1 MIGQEWLEFALCSAV
16 ILGAGWALS
25 WSGDVLAE
33 KSGLGRTWI
42 GLMLLAT
49 VTSLPELFSG
59 ISSIT
64 LIDAP
69 DILIGSLLGSCVF
82 NLGIIAILDLV
93 HRPSSIYTFA
103 GQSHILSAGLG
114 IGMIAFVGFMLL
126 MGHLWGEPAFG
137 PIGISAPIILGVY
150 LLSCRMTYYFE
161 QQREESSVFEPPQ
174 YAEIP
179 TLRAVGVY
187 LLAAVFVVA
196 AAMRLPLLAERIA
209 VEMNWNQS
217 FVGTLFVAF
226 STSVPELVVTV
237 SAVRLGALDLGISNV
252 LGSNLFNMAIV
263 GMLDPFYP
271 KGPILEAVRPV
282 HASTAFS
289 ALIMSTLVIIGLIY
303 RPRGRVLQTVS
314 WISILLVAVF
324 VLNAFLLYSAG
335 ASF

>member
-1 MIGQEWLEFALCSAV
+1 MIWQDWLEFTFCSAV
-16 ILGAGWALS
+16 IFGAGWALS

-59 ISSIT
+59 LSAIT
-64 LIDAP
+64 IVDAP
-69 DILIGSLLGSCVF
+69 DILIGSLMGSCVF
-82 NLGIIAILDLV
+82 NLAIIAVLDLV
-93 HRPSSIYTFA
+93 HRPSSIYTLA

-114 IGMIAFVGFMLL
+114 IGLIAFVGFMLV

-137 PIGISAPIILGVY
+137 SIGISTPIILGVY
-150 LLSCRMTYYFE
+150 LLACRMTYTFE
-161 QQREESSVFEPPQ
+161 QQRGEPTEPEDEQ
-174 YAEIP
+174 YEKVS
-179 TLRAVGVY
+179 LGRAIAVY

-196 AAMRLPLLAERIA
+196 AAMRLPVLADRIA

-252 LGSNLFNMAIV
+252 LGSNLFNMGIV
-263 GMLDPFYP
+263 GMLDPFYLN
-271 KGPILEAVRPV
+271 GPILRAAEPV

-289 ALIMSTLVIIGLIY
+289 ALIMSALVIIGLIY
-303 RPRGRVLQTVS
+303 RPRGRVMRTVS
-314 WISILLVAVF
+314 WISILLIATF
-324 VLNAFLLYSAG
+324 LLNAWLLYSAG
-335 ASF
+335 ESF